1 MKKQKFE
8 IRIAVGGDD
17 EKVGVKVEMWK
28 DGKSSDF
35 RLLEGDNLEL
45 AYESLKYATGIFA
58 RLYIEQLHK
67 EGVLDDEQYKK
78 LHTLVSSDE
87 NTEKG

>member
-17 EKVGVKVEMWK
+17 EKVGVKVEVWK

-35 RLLEGDNLEL
+35 RLIRGDNLRL
-45 AYESLKYATGIFA
+45 AYESLKYATGIVA
-58 RLYIEQLHK
+58 RLYLEHLHEIEQ
-67 EGVLDDEQYKK
+67 LDDEQDKK
-78 LHTLVSSDE
+78 LHT
-87 NTEKG
+87 K

>member
-17 EKVGVKVEMWK
+17 EKVGVKVEVWK

-35 RLLEGDNLEL
+35 RLIRGDNLRL
-45 AYESLKYATGIFA
+45 AYESLKYATGIVA
-58 RLYIEQLHK
+58 RLYLEHLH
-67 EGVLDDEQYKK
+67 EIGQLDDEQDKK
-78 LHTLVSSDE
+78 LHT
-87 NTEKG
+87 K